1 MCAKS
6 RLRRPPPSCSAPS
19 LNKDEDADEDAGLT
33 LPLSSQAISLSP
45 TGCGVDVSGISSVSI
60 ALPSAGLL
68 PRPPPELS
76 MSTSLTLDLSLEC
89 VLFLDLL
96 QECVLSESLECVVCS
111 AFTFDELD
119 AARIR
124 RVYSARRAEAR
135 GDASASSFGSDSAP
149 AFSLAGSRL
158 LCPLLSYSGR
168 SSLSL
173 ASSRERLVGCSSSA
187 RVGDS
192 EIEGLS
198 VEGLGVLAP
207 LAHALSI
214 LHAVGARSA

>member
-1 MCAKS
+1 MCATS

-19 LNKDEDADEDAGLT
+19 LSKDEDGDEDAGLS
-33 LPLSSQAISLSP
+33 LPFQALCFSP
-45 TGCGVDVSGISSVSI
+45 AGCGVDVSGISSVSI

>member
-76 MSTSLTLDLSLEC
+76 MSTSLTLDL
-89 VLFLDLL
+89 
-96 QECVLSESLECVVCS
+96 SLECVVCS